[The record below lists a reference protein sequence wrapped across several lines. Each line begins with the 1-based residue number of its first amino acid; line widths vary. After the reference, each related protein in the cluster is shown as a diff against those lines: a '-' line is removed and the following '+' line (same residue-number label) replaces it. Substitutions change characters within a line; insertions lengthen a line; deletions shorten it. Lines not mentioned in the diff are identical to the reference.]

1 MEDCLEGKQEE
12 EEEQQEKKEEPNFA
26 ELVEIIKSEPDI
38 NTRRLKLHYILSN
51 DQTCFFQSPYDN
63 VCHLIGNREFNHQEE
78 NLLAGIA
85 SMIFYSCPWKVDEKE
100 NNGERVPSVFISQ
113 ERNVLQPTVQF
124 FNWIETELNA
134 IYGDNGL
141 IRDANLVDGV
151 EDKLFLW
158 DSVSGLMH
166 ETFGFFVDVLLPYV
180 TDIVCSKEDPKATWM
195 TANGD
200 VLDVDT
206 KETTFTIDEDFT
218 TAMNDMNISPQG
230 NRIDLRVA
238 KHKRNAMKT
247 QLQPEE
253 DFWACLSQLSYG
265 TTSVAQ
271 LLKVVVYLNVAC
283 LTPVEE
289 VMDIRHDIIRTYCKD
304 NLYPAFLSSRYGTNK
319 SPPDLQDVYAF
330 LSISKVAVS
339 VTLPLLTPT
348 FNEED
353 SYLKR
358 ILANRKHY
366 PLNDEFCPERPI
378 YHLAFGSKGNDWKS
392 LYIPYSEVRILVP
405 FKRDTEKSTEGG
417 AEECDEESQG
427 MAITNFIRLKC
438 KSDKTLI
445 IFHFPD
451 RCTVT
456 LEAVWTPV
464 PCHHK
469 LFRKRKNHLTKCK
482 TLEGSFY
489 FCFNDINEN
498 GDDMAFIVSKVTS
511 QSGPCSAG
519 HLCLSLRASNKNEG
533 GKQEGEAIIDFDAAF
548 ERTNCPAE
556 QGLSIITMKDA
567 EEKIQKL
574 HQRSIRWDRYRNVVQ
589 RYKVT
594 VPEGQQFPEKPNLDK
609 LDAEYKEEIEPFL
622 ERSHI
627 GDGHVIY
634 FEEFVFWRTFFYP
647 SEFATLFRSAIPLGK
662 SNVASSGCKGQ
673 ESPKKKLL
681 KQWSK
686 DRKRKETSMER
697 EDTVQ
702 VEPFSS
708 PLSLPDVAPEESS
721 SNFIPLI
728 DVQPLTEDELKKVS

>member
-1 MEDCLEGKQEE
+1 M
-12 EEEQQEKKEEPNFA
+12 N
-26 ELVEIIKSEPDI
+26 
-38 NTRRLKLHYILSN
+38 
-51 DQTCFFQSPYDN
+51 
-63 VCHLIGNREFNHQEE
+63 
-78 NLLAGIA
+78 
-85 SMIFYSCPWKVDEKE
+85 
-100 NNGERVPSVFISQ
+100 
-113 ERNVLQPTVQF
+113 
-124 FNWIETELNA
+124 
-134 IYGDNGL
+134 
-141 IRDANLVDGV
+141 
-151 EDKLFLW
+151 
-158 DSVSGLMH
+158 
-166 ETFGFFVDVLLPYV
+166 
-180 TDIVCSKEDPKATWM
+180 
-195 TANGD
+195 ANGD

-238 KHKRNAMKT
+238 KHIRKTMKT

-289 VMDIRHDIIRTYCKD
+289 VMEIRHDIIRTYCKD
-304 NLYPAFLSSRYGTNK
+304 NLYPAFLSSRYGTSK

-348 FNEED
+348 CTEED

-358 ILANRKHY
+358 ILAHRTHY
-366 PLNDEFCPERPI
+366 PLNDDFCPEMPI

-392 LYIPYSEVRILVP
+392 LYTPYSEVRILVP
-405 FKRDTEKSTEGG
+405 FKRDTDKITEGG

-445 IFHFPD
+445 VFHFPD

-456 LEAVWTPV
+456 LEAIWTPV

-469 LFRKRKNHLTKCK
+469 LFRKRKKDLTSCK

-489 FCFNDINEN
+489 FCFNDINED
-498 GDDMAFIVSKVTS
+498 GDDMAFIESKVTS

-519 HLCLSLRASNKNEG
+519 HLCLSLRANKKKEG
-533 GKQEGEAIIDFDAAF
+533 IKEEGEAIIDFDAAF

-556 QGLSIITMKDA
+556 QCLSSITMKDA
-567 EEKIQKL
+567 EDKIQKL
-574 HQRSIRWDRYRNVVQ
+574 HEKSIRWDTYRNVVQ

-594 VPEGQQFPEKPNLDK
+594 VPQGQQFPEKPNFDK
-609 LDAEYKEEIEPFL
+609 LDAEYQEEIEPFL
-622 ERSHI
+622 EMSQGEVAI
-627 GDGHVIY
+627 IY
-634 FEEFVFWRTFFYP
+634 FEEFMFWKTLFYP
-647 SEFATLFRSAIPLGK
+647 SEFATLFRSAIPPGL
-662 SNVASSGCKGQ
+662 SRRNVASSGSKGKD
-673 ESPKKKLL
+673 SPKKKLM
-681 KQWSK
+681 KQWSQ
-686 DRKRKETSMER
+686 DEKREETSMEQ

-721 SNFIPLI
+721 SNFMPLI
-728 DVQPLTEDELKKVS
+728 DVETLPEDKLKKVSLLYIYYNITSNFSRSVLICTVMYASIL